1 MEMILGLWVLLGM
14 MIAVG
19 LLAGIFFRLGEI
31 RDACEYLAGK
41 AFRQE
46 TEKAE

>member
-1 MEMILGLWVLLGM
+1 MILGLWMILGM
-14 MIAVG
+14 TIGLG

-46 TEKAE
+46 TEKVE

>member
-1 MEMILGLWVLLGM
+1 MMTILGIWIVLAIAMVMILLF
-14 MIAVG
+14 
-19 LLAGIFFRLGEI
+19 GIFFRLGEI

-46 TEKAE
+46 TEKVE